1 MNKIKFGIFGLGR
14 GSGFYDGVS
23 ANNGEVVAVCD
34 FDEKKLKKAKEE
46 HPDVTTYT
54 DFDEFIN
61 HEGLE
66 AVFLCNYFHEHTP
79 YAIKA
84 LEKNIHVLS
93 ECTSNIS
100 MGEGVQLVR
109 AVEKSDAFYM
119 IAENYPFMKFNQEMR
134 KVYQSGVLGKALFC
148 EGEYNHPIISQKEI
162 AHYCPTSKHW
172 RYHIPR
178 IYYITH
184 SLGPLMYI
192 TGAFPKR
199 VTAMPVFGP
208 QRGKWRW
215 RPLLEITRQKCGCYL
230 P

>member
-1 MNKIKFGIFGLGR
+1 MEKIKFGIFGLGR
-14 GSGFYDGVS
+14 GSGFYDGVK

-34 FDEKKLKKAKEE
+34 FDEEKLKKAREDHE
-46 HPDVTTYT
+46 GIATYT

-100 MGEGVQLVR
+100 MGEGVALVR
-109 AVEKSDAFYM
+109 AVEKSNAYYM

-134 KVYQSGVLGKALFC
+134 KVYQSGVLGKALFA
-148 EGEYNHPIISQKEI
+148 EGEYNHPILKQEDILAIVE
-162 AHYCPTSKHW
+162 
-172 RYHIPR
+172 
-178 IYYITH
+178 
-184 SLGPLMYI
+184 
-192 TGAFPKR
+192 
-199 VTAMPVFGP
+199 
-208 QRGKWRW
+208 
-215 RPLLEITRQKCGCYL
+215 
-230 P
+230 